1 MKRIAAL
8 FRPNHAPIHSH
19 AITKASAPT
28 TFGSTSPE
36 SFSQR
41 RSVEKNR
48 QAVSSYRYA
57 NIHQTDVTLSQ
68 RQDTSVRQASSRKAM
83 DVFAADK
90 KNAVSRPDSSAG
102 TNTAAQRVFR
112 EPSSHRH
119 NPYG

>member
-57 NIHQTDVTLSQ
+57 NIHQTDVALSQ

-83 DVFAADK
+83 DVFAAEK

-102 TNTAAQRVFR
+102 TNTAPHRTFS
-112 EPSSHRH
+112 EPSSRRY